1 MKYTVLF
8 FFLVVSISANAQARD
23 KGTDTEIVN
32 AILGKNVATLNSS
45 LDALGI
51 WYYYHTDDDK
61 AAKEPSKRVYSMQT
75 GSGAVKVYSIFV
87 NDKKLIDEIIINFR
101 HDNRE
106 HIEDYQAIGKAG
118 DHHVGVHST
127 DVTFKWK

>member
-1 MKYTVLF
+1 MKYTILF
-8 FFLVVSISANAQARD
+8 LFLVVTLSANAQARD
-23 KGTDTEIVN
+23 NVTDTDIVN
-32 AILGKNVATLNSS
+32 AILGKNVATLNPS

-51 WYYYHTDDDK
+51 WYYYHVDGDK
-61 AAKEPSKRVYSMQT
+61 AAKEASKRVYSVQT

-87 NDKKLIDEIIINFR
+87 NDKKLVDEIMINFR

-106 HIEDYQAIGKAG
+106 HIEDYKAIGKAG